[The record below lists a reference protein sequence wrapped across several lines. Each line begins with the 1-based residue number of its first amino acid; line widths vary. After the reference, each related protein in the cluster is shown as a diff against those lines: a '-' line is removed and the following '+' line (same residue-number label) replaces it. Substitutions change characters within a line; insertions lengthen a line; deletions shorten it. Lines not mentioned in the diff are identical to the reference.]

1 MNTRRVVNLIEVRVG
16 MNCICKL
23 TSLMTSTN
31 DCWGQKICLELFLYV
46 KDIPFGRWGVLWIHQ
61 TKGRYAL
68 KFNMGFTQA

>member
-1 MNTRRVVNLIEVRVG
+1 MN
-16 MNCICKL
+16 
-23 TSLMTSTN
+23 STN